1 MFTCEYCKRSFRRE
15 STLAAHT
22 CEKKRRWLCRDDKQ
36 VQLGFR
42 SFQTFY
48 KLATGATKDKSIRE
62 FCDSQYYG
70 DFVKFGRYVD
80 ENKIDPADKYVEFL
94 IRESVKLSDWYSDRV
109 LELWIKRFL
118 KSETVER
125 GVERSI
131 LNMQDWAETNDGIW
145 SDYFK
150 NVSGNRFV
158 HMVQTGKIS
167 PWVIYTC
174 DSAQAII
181 DRLSDEQIS
190 RIAEFIDP
198 EYWTHK
204 TRHDRASVGW
214 AEDLWKESGL

>member
-1 MFTCEYCKRSFRRE
+1 M
-15 STLAAHT
+15 
-22 CEKKRRWLCRDDKQ
+22 
-36 VQLGFR
+36 
-42 SFQTFY
+42 
-48 KLATGATKDKSIRE
+48 ATGATKDKTIRE

-70 DFVKFGRYVD
+70 DFVKFGKYVD
-80 ENKIDPADKYVEFL
+80 DNKIDPADKYVEFL

-109 LELWIKRFL
+109 LEMWIKRYL

-131 LNMQDWAETNDGIW
+131 LHMQDWADTNSAMW
-145 SDYFK
+145 SDYF
-150 NVSGNRFV
+150 NAVSGNRFV

-181 DRLSDEQIS
+181 DRLNDEQVS

-214 AEDLWKESGL
+214 AEEIWKEAGL